1 MRVREVDLMKKILL
15 IIGVFSLLIT
25 ACSSEIKQ
33 PSVQVEKQ
41 PSKEERINEILE
53 QADATDKQ
61 RLNRIAPL
69 LVENIEFSHAS
80 EIRVEEQFQKLYGDN
95 PYSLNL
101 EIDAE
106 GKTSKEIK
114 EIAYKNSTVLL
125 EKLKEINEISY
136 LQFNYALNVTDNYGN
151 KKKLFE
157 GIKINFRREEMD
169 KINFYNFNY
178 MNVPKVT
185 KVRISPNAEQLLKS
199 KGV

>member
-1 MRVREVDLMKKILL
+1 MKKSLL

-25 ACSSEIKQ
+25 GCSSEIKQ
-33 PSVQVEKQ
+33 PSIQAEKQ

-69 LVENIEFSHAS
+69 LLENIRFSHAS

-151 KKKLFE
+151 KKS
-157 GIKINFRREEMD
+157 
-169 KINFYNFNY
+169 Y
-178 MNVPKVT
+178 
-185 KVRISPNAEQLLKS
+185 LKR
-199 KGV
+199 